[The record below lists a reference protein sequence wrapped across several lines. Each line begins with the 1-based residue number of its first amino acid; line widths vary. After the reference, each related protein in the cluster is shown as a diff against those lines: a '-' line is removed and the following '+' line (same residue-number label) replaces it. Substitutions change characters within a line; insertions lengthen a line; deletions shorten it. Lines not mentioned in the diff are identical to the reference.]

1 MPEILAYGTNEFVVG
16 FQLAGI
22 RTLEADE
29 ARLDNEML
37 GILGEKK
44 AGIVIL
50 DKKTCDMLSGDTKEK
65 LLQSINPVFVVLSEQ
80 ESSEELRMLIK
91 KSIGVDLWN
100 K

>member
-22 RTLEADE
+22 RTQEADE
-29 ARLDNEML
+29 AGLDSEVL
-37 GILGEKK
+37 GILTEKK

-50 DKKTCDMLSGDTKEK
+50 DKKTSDMLAAETQEK